1 MTTQNIESH
10 PEPSDR
16 KCVGSFIAFTRDK
29 TRHVLEIWAY
39 RDAIHYGYLK
49 RISPAEL
56 FLMTSDGQAV
66 DRIEQGE
73 YRLRDFPQTT
83 FTTDDLEAP

>member
-1 MTTQNIESH
+1 MTTQNSESH
-10 PEPSDR
+10 PEPNDR
-16 KCVGSFIAFTRDK
+16 KCIGSFVAFARDK

-39 RDAIHYGYLK
+39 RDAIHYGDLK
-49 RISPAEL
+49 RISPAML
-56 FLMTSDGQAV
+56 FLMTSDGQPV

-83 FTTDDLEAP
+83 FTSNDLEAP